1 MITNEQLQLFEQRL
15 DANPANAIAM
25 NAVVHNGVVKSAISY
40 EAFRQQRH
48 EFSVNIK
55 TGEITNQ
62 KASGRCWM
70 FAALTMSC
78 VLK

>member
-1 MITNEQLQLFEQRL
+1 MPIYKKQQIGGVMITNEQLQLFEQRL

-48 EFSVNIK
+48 
-55 TGEITNQ
+55 
-62 KASGRCWM
+62 
-70 FAALTMSC
+70 
-78 VLK
+78 